1 MESKT
6 TKSPHPTG
14 ESRGQID
21 TMNQHGKPE
30 DAQARGTLTTPY
42 RIDDASIMKKLD
54 QRVCG
59 QMNACSPEKQQR
71 GCAYC
76 ADIVDDVL
84 ETYFRL
90 KTEEINIKLTQTTP
104 RYMIMLPDK
113 VGDIPSYACCGS
125 YGWSLW
131 HDKKFATSWEYER
144 DAVEVQKR
152 APNKIK
158 YDGVVID
165 V

>member
-30 DAQARGTLTTPY
+30 DAQARGTLTTP
-42 RIDDASIMKKLD
+42 
-54 QRVCG
+54 
-59 QMNACSPEKQQR
+59 
-71 GCAYC
+71 
-76 ADIVDDVL
+76 
-84 ETYFRL
+84 
-90 KTEEINIKLTQTTP
+90 

-131 HDKKFATSWEYER
+131 HDKKFATSREHKH
-144 DAVEVQKR
+144 DAVEAQKR